1 MIADPVL
8 LLVLALLGAGGARFA
23 ARACRVADPS
33 LAWALSLPLA
43 LSALLLV
50 VETLAPILP
59 LWACL
64 LVGLALVGAAAGFSR
79 APAPEPEFQP
89 MDRGLRWLVA
99 ILLGSLVFYLH
110 TTQLTRPADDFW
122 IQYPLTR
129 SLVKGTFPA
138 VNPYYPDLPLQ
149 GHRGRPLLLA
159 TLSTTV
165 GGDTLRTQ
173 WILELVLA
181 LNSALLW
188 ILALRRASGNARAG
202 VLGGMLVFL
211 GVNVGSRVGLLDAY
225 DNENLLVYLLL
236 AAFLAL
242 GAEIL
247 RTAAWRWPVP
257 LPLLAGATLVAGACG
272 ALSATHYVLALATF
286 LPGCALVGYRRKSVA
301 RILRRAI
308 PVVVGGSLVLAL
320 AQGSALRSLVL
331 HPGGPL
337 PELHAPVWQAQ
348 PARISFPK
356 DPFLALRLGVDP
368 YQRFSF
374 ALDTALFRRYQP
386 ALDDGGYASI
396 FGPKVLVLHWLPTWL
411 APLTLAWAVW
421 RRNLVGVLLGWF
433 GVLAFLT
440 PGMVDFGPIRE
451 AEFLRWEFASGL
463 AFAALLGVAL
473 ADLWERRPT
482 GTRGGLLA
490 SLVVLILLADMVG
503 AQRRLNDLA
512 INLQRDSG
520 LLRRVVLPWYPR
532 TADWLAGLPSL
543 RLTGGDLEA
552 TAWLWREAAP
562 DQRLLTDFSTAGQ
575 DSVDRQAA
583 LAGLAG
589 AFPVGH
595 ALPPRWLP
603 VGRPPDMP
611 SEPTVAFRQTRNPD
625 TLAGLRVDWL
635 LEDARKSTEPPA
647 GLSPTVQ
654 FGPPAHARRLYRLKE
669 TGVPGSLDIMDSPA
683 AVEATVE
690 GLPGPHSWAAGV
702 AYPVTVHFSHPL
714 DGWLAP
720 VLRDPDGNTVNRF
733 SPVTCRVQGKSAR
746 TWLVPPLEEGDYRL
760 SWAWS
765 PGGGQPWKE
774 LHGEVTAG
782 YRFSQAIEEGLRV
795 EHLELGDHREVHLI
809 LRNTGSRPFSPG
821 TPLRIQ
827 WWIWDPERH
836 GYRVPFA
843 PEGEVLLEGPI
854 PPGTSRNVEILLDAP
869 MPRDGRVDITAAAPH
884 GPSISVPRW
893 HP

>member
-33 LAWALSLPLA
+33 LAWALGLPLA

-59 LWACL
+59 LWTCL
-64 LVGLALVGAAAGFSR
+64 VVGLALVGAAAGFSR
-79 APAPEPEFQP
+79 TPEPEPEFQP
-89 MDRGLRWLVA
+89 LDRGLRWLVVV
-99 ILLGSLVFYLH
+99 LLGSLVFYLH

-149 GHRGRPLLLA
+149 GHHGRPLLLA
-159 TLSTTV
+159 TLSTSV
-165 GGDTLRTQ
+165 GGETLRTQ

-188 ILALRRASGNARAG
+188 VLALRRASGNARAG

-211 GVNVGSRVGLLDAY
+211 GVNVGSRVGLMDAY

-236 AAFLAL
+236 AALLAL

-257 LPLLAGATLVAGACG
+257 LPLLAGTTLVAGACG
-272 ALSATHYVLALATF
+272 ALSATHYVLATATF
-286 LPGCALVGYRRKSVA
+286 LLGCALVGFRRKSVA
-301 RILRRAI
+301 RILRRAML
-308 PVVVGGSLVLAL
+308 VVGVGSLLLAL
-320 AQGSALRSLVL
+320 AQGSALRSLAL
-331 HPGGPL
+331 HPGSPL

-348 PARISFPK
+348 PARVSFPK
-356 DPFLALRLGVDP
+356 EPFLALRLGVDP

-386 ALDDGGYASI
+386 ALDDGGFASI

-411 APLTLAWAVW
+411 APLTLGWAIW

-433 GVLAFLT
+433 GALAFLT

-463 AFAALLGVAL
+463 AFAALLGVTL
-473 ADLWERRPT
+473 ADLWERRPA
-482 GTRGGLLA
+482 GGRGGLLA
-490 SLVVLILLADMVG
+490 GLVVLVLLADMVG

-512 INLQRDSG
+512 IDLQRDSG

-532 TADWLAGLPSL
+532 TGDWLASLPSL
-543 RLTGGDLEA
+543 RLTQADLEA
-552 TAWLWREAAP
+552 TAWLWREAGR

-589 AFPVGH
+589 VFPVGH

-635 LEDARKSTEPPA
+635 LEDPQKSTEPPA
-647 GLSPTVQ
+647 GLSPTAE
-654 FGPPAHARRLYRLKE
+654 FGPPARPRLLYRLKE
-669 TGVPGSLDIMDSPA
+669 TGVPGSLDMMDAPA

-690 GLPGPHSWAAGV
+690 ALPSPHSWAAGV
-702 AYPVTVHFSHPL
+702 AYPVTVHFSQAL

-720 VLRDPDGNTVNRF
+720 VLRDPEGNTVNRF
-733 SPVTCRVQGKSAR
+733 SPVTCRVQGESAR

-765 PGGGQPWKE
+765 PGGDRPWRR
-774 LHGEVTAG
+774 LDGEVAAG

-795 EHLELGDHREVHLI
+795 EHLELGDNREVHLI

-836 GYRVPFA
+836 GYRIPFA
-843 PEGEVLLEGPI
+843 PEGEVLVEGPI
-854 PPGTSRNVEILLDAP
+854 PPGTSKNVEILLDTP
-869 MPRDGRVDITAAAPH
+869 MPRDGRVDITAAARY